1 MTEREVT
8 VGREQVIGAMVRALE
23 PLPYV
28 HAFYEGGA
36 IAHGR
41 LDEWSDIDGYAVA
54 DDDRLEET
62 MEAIRGALR
71 SVSPIELEFVPEQH
85 WPGLMHRFFRLER
98 ASEFLAVDMAVIKLS
113 SDTYFLEPEVH
124 GESVFHFNKGGKV
137 KVKPFDAAS
146 HATAMEARRAKLV
159 ERFRI
164 FNCFVQKELNR
175 GHWIE
180 AVDLYQRVTL
190 GSLLEMLRM
199 RHNPVHYDFAT
210 RYVHDELPG
219 DVVRRFERLS
229 FVASPED
236 LRSKYRQATEWFE
249 RECGREAVTE

>member
-1 MTEREVT
+1 MADMEVT
-8 VGREQVIGAMVRALE
+8 VGRDEIIGAMVRALE

-36 IAHGR
+36 VAHGR
-41 LDEWSDIDGYAVA
+41 LDEWSDIDGYAVV
-54 DDDRLEET
+54 DDDRVEDA
-62 MEAIRGALR
+62 MEVIRGALR
-71 SVSPIELEFVPEQH
+71 SVSPIEIEFVPEQH

-98 ASEFLAVDMAVIKLS
+98 ASEFLAIDMAVIKAS
-113 SDTYFLEPEVH
+113 SDTKFLEPEVH
-124 GESVFHFNKGGKV
+124 GDSVFHFNKGDRV
-137 KVKPFDAAS
+137 KASPFDASA
-146 HATAMEARRAKLV
+146 HAKAMEARRARLV
-159 ERFRI
+159 ERFKI
-164 FNCFVQKELNR
+164 FNCFVQKEVNR

-180 AVDLYQRVTL
+180 AVDLYQRVIL
-190 GSLLEMLRM
+190 EPLLEVLRM
-199 RHNPVHYDFAT
+199 RHNPIHYDFAT

-249 RECGREAVTE
+249 RECGRGTVTE

>member
-54 DDDRLEET
+54 DDDRIEET
-62 MEAIRGALR
+62 MEAVRGALR

-124 GESVFHFNKGGKV
+124 GDSVFHFNKGGKV
-137 KVKPFDAAS
+137 KAKPFDHAA
-146 HATAMEARRAKLV
+146 HAKAIDARRARLV

-249 RECGREAVTE
+249 RERSREAVTE